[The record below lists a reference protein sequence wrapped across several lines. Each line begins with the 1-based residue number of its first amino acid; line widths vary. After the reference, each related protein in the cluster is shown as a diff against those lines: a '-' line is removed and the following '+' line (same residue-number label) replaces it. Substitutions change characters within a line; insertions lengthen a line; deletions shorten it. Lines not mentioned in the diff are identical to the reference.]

1 MYETLLLHWQN
12 KNVSWQGERPPR
24 HPHVPTTRVGGNG
37 RIGVL
42 LVDAT
47 SPILHVT
54 VLARRNYPVMM
65 IIWMQPTRIHRAAT
79 LTETTYGCSGL
90 TQLLADHV
98 PNAALIDGVG
108 ERSRKKYVRL

>member
-1 MYETLLLHWQN
+1 MLHWQN

-47 SPILHVT
+47 SPILPVT
-54 VLARRNYPVMM
+54 VNAGQNYPVTT
-65 IIWMQPTRIHRAAT
+65 IIWKQPTMILKAAT
-79 LTETTYGCSGL
+79 PIGTTYGCSGL
-90 TQLLADHV
+90 TQLHEDHV

-108 ERSRKKYVRL
+108 EGSRKKYVRL